1 VSADIHVSVLL
12 AEAVAALAIRPA
24 GIYVDATF
32 GRGGHSRAIL
42 ELLGTQ
48 GRLIALDRD
57 PAAIAAGASLADPR
71 FTLVHAA
78 FSEFDAVLDR
88 LDVRPVDG
96 VLLDIGV
103 SSPQLNTPERGMSFR
118 FDAQLDMRMDTTQ
131 GETAAEFLA
140 RASQPEIERVIRDYG
155 EERFAHAIA
164 KALVAARGEHGI
176 SRTGELATLVAQVV
190 RTREPGQHPAT
201 RTFQALRIHVNR
213 ELEELSLALPRA
225 VARLAPGG
233 RLAVICFHSLEDRI
247 VKRFMRDAA
256 QPLQP
261 PKGVPVR
268 AVDLPQPVLKL
279 VGKAMFPSAAEI
291 AANPRCR
298 SAVLRVAEKMSN
310 PPDPLS
316 GKGGDRPAA
325 GPPQGEASQKRR
337 AAQRRTTV
345 TPARGRGTGGG
356 DV

>member
-1 VSADIHVSVLL
+1 MSADTHVSVLL
-12 AEAVAALAIRPA
+12 AESVAALAIQPA
-24 GIYVDATF
+24 GIYLDATF

-42 ELLGTQ
+42 AALGPQ

-57 PAAIAAGASLADPR
+57 PAAIAAGASITDPR
-71 FTLVHAA
+71 FTLAHAA
-78 FSEFDAVLDR
+78 FSEFDTVLDR
-88 LDVRPVDG
+88 LGVAQVDG

-118 FDAQLDMRMDTTQ
+118 FDAPLDMRMDTTQ

-140 RASQPEIERVIRDYG
+140 RASQSELERVVRDYG

-176 SRTGELATLVAQVV
+176 SRTGQLATLVAQVV

-225 VARLAPGG
+225 LARLAPGG

-256 QPLQP
+256 HPPQP
-261 PKGVPVR
+261 PKGVPLR
-268 AVDLPQPVLKL
+268 AVELPQPVMNL
-279 VGKAMFPSAAEI
+279 VGKAMFPTEAEI

-298 SAVLRVAEKMSN
+298 SAVLRVAQKLGQRSA
-310 PPDPLS
+310 PLA
-316 GKGGDRPAA
+316 REA
-325 GPPQGEASQKRR
+325 GA
-337 AAQRRTTV
+337 
-345 TPARGRGTGGG
+345 
-356 DV
+356 